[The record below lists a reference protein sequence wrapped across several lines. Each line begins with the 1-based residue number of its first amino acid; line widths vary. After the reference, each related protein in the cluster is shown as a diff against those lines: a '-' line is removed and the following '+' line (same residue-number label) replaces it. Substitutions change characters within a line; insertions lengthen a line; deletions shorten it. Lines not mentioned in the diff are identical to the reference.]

1 MWGAEGRA
9 ARLGAVLVLIAA
21 AVVWNAVFDRG
32 IDAGVKRYLELQDAR
47 SRDRPLIYVQDIMRP
62 AAAAS
67 ALRATAWS
75 APIAFA
81 GFAAVWW
88 LGRRARRRRATP

>member
-1 MWGAEGRA
+1 MSGAEGRA
-9 ARLGAVLVLIAA
+9 ARLAAVLALIA
-21 AVVWNAVFDRG
+21 VVFVWNAVFDRG

-47 SRDRPLIYVQDIMRP
+47 SSDGPLIYVQDIMRP

-67 ALRATAWS
+67 AVRATAWS

-81 GFAAVWW
+81 GLAAVWW
-88 LGRRARRRRATP
+88 LGRRKGRRRATR